1 MGPDWG
7 QKCGEG
13 EAKGEVKCSDGSIK
27 EMQIN
32 VPRGLAAILQDDPVH
47 LMDKIPIR
55 KTPKDQWHLA
65 TYEEKKGSWLNAL
78 MRLNNTGKFFIFSFN
93 AFFLFLAMV
102 HSSNQMETNKYCS
115 KSMHN
120 VVFNRE
126 NFL

>member
-7 QKCGEG
+7 QKHGEG

-27 EMQIN
+27 ETQIN

-47 LMDKIPIR
+47 LMDKIPVW

-65 TYEEKKGSWLNAL
+65 MHEEKKGSWLNAL
-78 MRLNNTGKFFIFSFN
+78 THLNNTGKFFIFSFN

-102 HSSNQMETNKYCS
+102 HSSNQRETNKYCS
-115 KSMHN
+115 KSMPN